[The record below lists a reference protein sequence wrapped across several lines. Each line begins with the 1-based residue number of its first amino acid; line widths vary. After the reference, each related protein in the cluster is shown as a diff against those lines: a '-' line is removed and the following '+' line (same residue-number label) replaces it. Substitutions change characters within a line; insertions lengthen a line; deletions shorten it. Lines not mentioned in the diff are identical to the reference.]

1 VSVYRIDRH
10 PILPPPTAETVS
22 FTWKGRS
29 LTAKK
34 GETIAAALF
43 AHGERIF
50 SYHHKDHAPQGIF
63 CANGQC
69 AQCLVL
75 ADGLPVKS
83 CMELVRPGSRI

>member
-1 VSVYRIDRH
+1 MSDFRIEKH
-10 PILPPPTAETVS
+10 PILTPAAAEPITV
-22 FTWKGRS
+22 TWKGRPIG
-29 LTAKK
+29 ARA

-69 AQCLVL
+69 AQCLSWPT
-75 ADGLPVKS
+75 AF
-83 CMELVRPGSRI
+83 R